1 MNEDLDPRVRLAGA
15 GVGVLLCAAYAA
27 AFVGAYASQ
36 AWVVVAAIVV
46 AQLCEPLAERS
57 LFVRPV
63 LRRAQMGPAARS
75 ILRDAAVLML
85 VANARWAPARDV
97 RDLERAVGI

>member
-1 MNEDLDPRVRLAGA
+1 MNPDLDPRVRLAGA
-15 GVGVLLCAAYAA
+15 AVGVLLCAAYAA
-27 AFVGAYASQ
+27 AFVGAYAS
-36 AWVVVAAIVV
+36 APWMVVAAIAV
-46 AQLCEPLAERS
+46 AHVCEPFAERS
-57 LFVRPV
+57 VFVRPL

-97 RDLERAVGI
+97 RGL